1 MLCHYLLTINNKEAA
16 MVRLISYACAGL
28 AMVLGTAAMSQN
40 SIPLFL
46 AFAAIELL
54 CWKHLHGRRSA

>member
-1 MLCHYLLTINNKEAA
+1 
-16 MVRLISYACAGL
+16 MVRLISYVCAAL
-28 AMVLGTAAMSQN
+28 AMVLGTAALSVN

-54 CWKHLHGRRSA
+54 FWRHLHARRAA